1 MGGHADSADAGARGA
16 AREPDLALELALS
29 GRHGGPVAGID
40 EAGRGPWAGP
50 VVAAAVVLDP
60 DAIPA
65 GIKDSKLLKPE
76 SRLALHDAIMSS
88 ARVGVGIAAPAQIDR
103 DNILQATLWAMREAL
118 AGLGDPPAAAIVDGD
133 RCPDLPCPA
142 QTLIRGESQSLSI
155 AAASIVAK
163 VTRDRIM
170 IELAQAH
177 PGYGWERNMGYGT
190 REHADAL
197 ARLGP

>member
-1 MGGHADSADAGARGA
+1 
-16 AREPDLALELALS
+16 
-29 GRHGGPVAGID
+29 
-40 EAGRGPWAGP
+40 AGP
-50 VVAAAVVLDP
+50 VVAAAVVLDA

-76 SRLALHDAIMSS
+76 SRLALHNAIMSS

-133 RCPDLPCPA
+133 KCPDLPCPA
-142 QTLIRGESQSLSI
+142 QTLIRGEAQSLSI

-170 IELAQAH
+170 IELARAH

-197 ARLGP
+197 ARLGPTPHHRHSFAPVRAAAQAFSTP